1 MSKKAHF
8 KILFLFLVLFIVI
21 FLNTNHINASINSN
35 IRLVVNNNDITSF
48 ASPIIENDRTLVPV
62 RFIAEEIGATVYWD
76 GINRTVTIKKDG
88 KSILLFIDSYLIS
101 YNNNQS
107 HMISD
112 VAPKIINDRT
122 YVPVRLISNVFG
134 IGVSWNSET
143 RTVYINTDEQS
154 TITPFFDIDFSSHTS
169 GDTISGKTIIDIK
182 MGDKFSETTSEIK
195 LILLDKGSKK
205 GFVVSQTDDTS
216 GILEYIPKVEDNGE
230 KVLVAT
236 AYDKYGKFIG
246 GDAIT
251 INIDVNPVV
260 VLTGLDTTKLITD
273 TIYLKPSINFLATQ
287 VKYEI
292 INYKNGKTITVTSQD
307 PFGSYAFVPT
317 MELNGV
323 CAIKVI
329 AYDGNGHAYES
340 KIRYVTVLVNR
351 RLSLKGISEGKSI
364 TKAVTLSVNRN
375 FDVIETQFVVMNTL
389 TKEKEI
395 LMKSNQYSYEWF
407 PSPNNQGDMEVYT
420 IVTDT
425 NGVSYES
432 EHIKVIVDIDAILYL
447 KGIGPNQVITKDT
460 TLSIKSNVDLYN
472 VRYVLTNV
480 DTKVVRYLSTN
491 MNDDDTFVYSPT
503 NIDEG
508 NITIQVEGF
517 YQGSK
522 IYSESIP
529 LIVYLDTIYGPQA
542 IIAKNQFLDF
552 ASKLAVNT
560 WKETGMSAALQTA
573 QAILETGWGQSVPV
587 DKYTGKLSYNLFG
600 IKGSGSNGFV
610 ISNTWE
616 VYNGVVYRIDD
627 EFRAYYNVSES
638 WEDHLYF
645 LLNSSRYKPFTDVMY
660 DSTLGAWAIK
670 RAGYATDPLYPIK
683 LIRIIKQYDLLELDK
698 VGIQ

>member
-1 MSKKAHF
+1 MREKAHF
-8 KILFLFLVLFIVI
+8 KILFLFLTIFIVM
-21 FLNTNHINASINSN
+21 FLNINHIYASTNSN
-35 IRLVVNNNDITSF
+35 IHLIVNNNDITSF

-88 KSILLFIDSYLIS
+88 KSILLFIDSNLIS

-107 HMISD
+107 HIISD

-122 YVPVRLISNVFG
+122 YVPVRLISNIFG
-134 IGVSWNSET
+134 IGVSWNNET
-143 RTVYINTDEQS
+143 RTVYINTEEQS
-154 TITPFFDIDFSSHTS
+154 TITSFFDIDFSFYKS
-169 GDTISGKTIIDIK
+169 GDTISGKTIIDIE
-182 MGDKFSETTSEIK
+182 MGDKISNKISEIK
-195 LILLDKGSKK
+195 LVLLDKGSKK
-205 GFVVSQTDDTS
+205 GFVVSRVDDKNR
-216 GILEYIPKVEDNGE
+216 ILEYIPKVEDNGE
-230 KVLVAT
+230 KVLVVAV
-236 AYDKYGKFIG
+236 YDEYGKFIG
-246 GDAIT
+246 GEAIT
-251 INIDVNPVV
+251 INIDVKPVV
-260 VLTGLDTTKLITD
+260 ALSNLDTTKLVTD
-273 TIYLKPSINFLATQ
+273 TIYIKPSINFLATQ

-292 INYKNGKTITVTSQD
+292 TNYKSGKTITVTEQD

-340 KIRYVTVLVNR
+340 QIKYITVLVNR
-351 RLSLKGISEGKSI
+351 YLSIKGISEGKSI
-364 TKAVTLSVNRN
+364 TKAVVLSVNRN
-375 FDVIETQFVVMNTL
+375 FDVVETQFIVMNTI

-395 LMKSNQYSYEWF
+395 LMQSGQYSYEWF
-407 PSPNNQGDMEVYT
+407 PKPSNQGDMEVYT

-425 NGVSYES
+425 NGVNYES
-432 EHIKVIVDIDAILYL
+432 EHIKVIIDVDAILYI
-447 KGIGPNQVITKDT
+447 KGIGPNQIITKDID
-460 TLSIKSNVDLYN
+460 LFIKSNVDLYN

-480 DTKVVRYLSTN
+480 DTKIVRYLSKTL
-491 MNDDDTFVYSPT
+491 NDDDTFIYFPI
-503 NIDEG
+503 NIDIG
-508 NITIQVEGF
+508 NISIHAEGF
-517 YQGSK
+517 YHGYK
-522 IYSESIP
+522 IKSEAII
-529 LIVYLDTIYGPQA
+529 LKVYLDTIYGPKA
-542 IIAKNQFLDF
+542 IIAKNRFLGF

-560 WKETGMSAALQTA
+560 WNETGMSAALQTA

-627 EFRAYYNVSES
+627 EFRAYYDVSES
-638 WEDHLYF
+638 WDDHQYF
-645 LLNSSRYKPFTDVMY
+645 LFNSSRYKPFTDVMY

-683 LIRIIKQYDLLELDK
+683 LIRIIKQYNLGELDK
-698 VGIQ
+698 IMIK

>member
-1 MSKKAHF
+1 MRGKIHF
-8 KILFLFLVLFIVI
+8 KILFLFSLLFIIV
-21 FLNTNHINASINSN
+21 FLNTNSINASTDSN

-88 KSILLFIDSYLIS
+88 KSILLYIDSYLIS

-107 HMISD
+107 YMISD

-122 YVPVRLISNVFG
+122 YVPVRLISNIFG
-134 IGVSWNSET
+134 IGVSWNNET
-143 RTVYINTDEQS
+143 RTVSINTGEKS
-154 TITPFFDIDFSSHTS
+154 LITSFHDVEFSSFTS
-169 GDTISGKTIIDIK
+169 GEIISGKTMIDIK
-182 MGDKFSETTSEIK
+182 IGDKLSEITSEIK

-205 GFVVSQTDDTS
+205 GFVVAKTENSN

-230 KVLVAT
+230 KVLVVAL
-236 AYDKYGKFIG
+236 YDKYGKFIG
-246 GDAIT
+246 GDVIT
-251 INIDVNPVV
+251 INIDVKPVII
-260 VLTGLDTTKLITD
+260 LDGLDTTKLVTE

-292 INYKNGKTITVTSQD
+292 INYKNGKTITATEQD

-340 KIRYVTVLVNR
+340 KTRYITVLVNR
-351 RLSLKGISEGKSI
+351 QLSLRGISEGKSI
-364 TKAVTLSVNRN
+364 TKAVTLSVARN
-375 FDVIETQFVVMNTL
+375 FDVIETQFIVMNTL

-407 PSPNNQGDMEVYT
+407 PSPSNQGDMEVYA
-420 IVTDT
+420 IVTDV
-425 NGVSYES
+425 NGVKHES
-432 EHIKVIVDIDAILYL
+432 EHIKVIIDVDVILYL

-460 TLSIKSNVDLYN
+460 SLSIKSNVDLYN

-480 DTKVVRYLSTN
+480 ETKVVRYLSGN
-491 MNDDDTFVYSPT
+491 LFDDETFIYSPT

-508 NITIQVEGF
+508 NITIHAEGF
-517 YQGSK
+517 YQGYK
-522 IYSESIP
+522 IKSEAIP
-529 LIVYLDTIYGPQA
+529 LIVYLDTIYGPKA
-542 IIAKNQFLDF
+542 IIAKSQFLDF
-552 ASKLAVNT
+552 ASKLAIDT
-560 WKETGMSAALQTA
+560 WDEIGMSAALQTA

-600 IKGSGSNGFV
+600 IKGTGSNGFV

-627 EFRAYYNVSES
+627 KFRAYYNVSES
-638 WEDHLYF
+638 WEDHHYF